1 MTIGRFR
8 KSSARARGTFKRR
21 EQKRRRRARQGLRI
35 EALEDRRLLA
45 TGPQLVGIQP
55 NQGDLLKDGDIRN
68 VAPRELVFRFDQA
81 AVIDDTTLDAIRITR
96 SGGDLKFDVATART
110 DFNTSGQVIVEFQAK
125 APGEAGNGV
134 SLLFSKRNVGRSAP
148 PAIRVEGRTIL
159 VELNSTP
166 QYPTT
171 ASGLINAINQNA
183 AAKKLVQAVLV
194 SGPSSTNIATP
205 AVTYSPL
212 SLTGGNQASVSSNFN
227 TGGNLD
233 ITFTAVATG
242 AAGNGIRIEVTKSN
256 HGGAGSPIIK
266 VVNGRTI
273 RIDLN
278 SNSGNE
284 TTAAQL
290 VSVFNAT
297 PQSRALAVASN
308 PVGNPN
314 TKIGLASTVINYSPL
329 ILSGA
334 NDVVVEPGYVGLG
347 DSPREVIFRF
357 AENLPDDVYRID
369 IAGTG
374 SAPLRS
380 QNGFAL
386 GDDTDDGKDN
396 GKDYALQF
404 ELDLG
409 PQILGVVPQPIDRT
423 TSGVLAQRTTQ
434 IEVYFNDDDLSPV
447 YATNPNFYQLIYTN
461 DTVQT
466 TDDVVYKPIAVQYSP
481 DTDRAV
487 LTFGAPL
494 HQLGSGAGTFRLRI
508 GTDELF
514 PLSPKTVIPAADP
527 GSSFETAMDLSS
539 SLRLGT
545 TLEVIGS
552 GASISDGQRF
562 SVTDTGGKSKTF
574 EFNDPSVGGGG
585 LSAATHRAIV
595 YESGDNGTPTT
606 PAAVA
611 AAIQSALADAV
622 MLGEL
627 SVSATLNQTL
637 ARVYLSGEQSVTLG
651 DGLRAVRTGIEPLLI
666 SSAIEPQVYQ
676 LDLPGASDEPGHRA
690 ISEQIESHLLRSA
703 DSENGIA
710 TIFYNFR
717 SDYGSDPAGNKLS
730 NLITADQKKRAREAF
745 ELWSQAIG
753 VQFVETA
760 SQGIVVATGD
770 MRALDPTVLT
780 GRGDGV
786 LGLSGLNPL
795 TGQPTVILDNAENW
809 YTSFG
814 QSDDPLRPYSWFE
827 VALREIGRSLGL
839 GDTSDLPPGTIMGS
853 DSVLAYGNDN
863 VPEPVYPGDQ
873 DIVHGRHL
881 YRNEGK
887 DIDLYRF
894 ELTESGVMSAE
905 ILAERRGDSSLL
917 DAVLALYREENGQR
931 ELIARNDDYFSDD
944 SFLQMALQAGVY
956 YIGVSAA
963 GNIDYNPA
971 IEDTGFGG
979 LSEGPYDLRLT
990 FRPDA
995 DNSLVDVDNAL
1006 NTNAKPL
1013 SRATPLDGDGD
1024 GVPGGVFNFWFRV
1037 DATPIIVDKTAPSGG
1052 TGNLTSPFNTIAAA
1066 LNLAR
1071 NGDVVRIVGNGG
1083 TDGNLGTPEDAKP
1096 YEIGFGLLGQP
1107 LADGSTLNVP
1117 KGVTVM
1123 IDRGAVLKL
1132 RRARIGVG
1140 SFTAT
1145 GDASGGALQ
1154 VLGTP
1159 RLVDNAG
1166 FLVKDANGNAV
1177 SGQVTFTSYNDEK
1190 LGGDSN
1196 TAVPTTPA
1204 AGDWGGLMFR
1214 RDLDQTSG
1222 RLDREDAGIFLN
1234 YVNQADIRY
1243 GGGTVMVDGIPQTVT
1258 PIHAIDAR
1266 PTVTF
1271 NSITRSADAALS
1283 ANPDSF
1289 QESNFHDPA
1298 HQTVPF
1304 TSDYTRV
1311 GPVVYGNRLVG
1322 NSLNGLFV
1330 RLQTPAGSQLEQMTV
1345 SGRWDDTD
1353 VVHVLAE
1360 NLRIQGSPGG
1370 PIQAQTLTAPAVN
1383 LVTLTRQNN
1392 GGVPAGKQTYKL
1404 TFVDAQGREG
1414 PASDPTAS
1422 VLVVETDAATGATQN
1437 VLLSNLPT
1445 APAGHTRRLYRSVKS
1460 EYVLVAELNAGDRS
1474 YLDKGTVLG
1483 QRLTGSAVSLQA
1495 RLHGSLTID
1504 PGTIVKL
1511 NGAGIET
1518 GFGAQ
1523 LLAEGLDGSEVVFT
1537 ALQDDRYG
1545 AGGTFVTSDRDDLAP
1560 GGWTGLYLGPASQA
1574 SLDHAV
1580 LAYGGGVS
1588 KVPGNF
1594 AAFNVL
1600 EIHQADVRV
1609 ANSVFEQNA
1618 GGTGGQSPA
1627 NRGGRGENAEAL
1639 IFVRG
1644 AQPVLLGN
1652 VMQDNAGPV
1661 ISIDVNSLNHELIT
1675 DPGRGTGAIGR
1686 RSEIV
1691 ANAGPLVR
1699 ENRLGGNG
1707 INGMAVRGGTL
1718 TTQGI
1723 WDDTDIVHVV
1733 RDETI
1738 YVPDFHTYGGLR
1750 LESGATASL
1759 VIKLLGNDAGF
1770 TATGRPLDITDR
1782 IGGVLQVLGQPGFPV
1797 VFTSLNDDSV
1807 GAGFQPDGRPQ
1818 TDTNND
1824 GDPRD
1829 ADPVVFPTVPNVPN
1843 GVRIDNNVATNV
1855 IGHFEFEPEAGGGG
1869 RTVIGPTGTLVP
1881 DGVTVQGNTQLL
1893 LNNSFISEYLNY
1905 IDVGSDGQAIDLS
1918 TTTIVTPPTLVSPD
1932 EVISE
1937 GTFLNAN
1944 GNVVNW
1950 RARSYFASGSAAL
1963 YNELTFTGIAPLGN
1977 IRLISYLNAN
1987 VLTIDDDLLSVSGQ
2001 PGEPGFQVLTL
2012 DDGERIGLS
2021 QGGYYVPG
2029 EQLVNAT
2036 FDGWAADQAPL
2047 LGSAITGAGATYSVA
2062 GNVNTAN
2069 LVPFVDPALGPV
2081 YGLGDVSTAFA
2092 WTLDPLATTATVVTF
2107 LNLVPQDPSLAGRFA
2122 GDWRSLQI
2130 REGAHDRNVNSAV
2143 EHETGNATVTG
2154 TNDTPA
2160 TAQYL
2165 GELAPDEKSGD
2176 DTRRLGLEVRG
2187 ALNRPSDLDVYM
2199 FRAVAGTEVW
2209 LDIDRTSPALDTV
2222 LELIDG
2228 DGLILGRSDNSGE
2241 EAENPNLLYRN
2252 PALSDPL
2259 VINPL
2264 AKSDFESQDRWTTN
2278 PHDAG
2283 MRVVLPGP
2291 VGATNTYYVR
2301 VRSSSNQLG
2310 SLNAGLTTG
2319 VYQLQVRLR
2328 ELDEIPGSTIQ
2339 MADIRYA
2346 TTGIEVT
2353 GGVSHS
2359 PLTGE
2364 AAEVVDEQ
2372 GADTNDDMPAASAL
2386 GNLLTTDRGTLS
2398 VAGELASRT
2407 DVDWYQL
2414 EIQYGPKP
2422 ESKVDLTQGVW
2433 DVTGTDTGNINWNG
2447 STLVFQRQ
2455 TPAGDDFTVTGYFY
2469 WTGTGGRSGRENF
2482 TGTLLADNSLQL
2494 TGTQIVQPASQ
2505 IALRN
2510 YSARVS
2516 RDGRS
2521 ITNGTWAPVTGG
2533 QGQPGTWSASRTVT
2547 TALGVT
2553 PQHAAVVFD
2562 IDYADGFARANTNLW
2577 VFDAAGQLVL
2587 VGGDSDTLDDRPVK
2601 ATELTQDLSRGSVGV
2616 LDPFIGPVQLP
2627 AASGLVPGT
2636 YYVAVTSNAVI
2647 PEEMQQFL
2655 QAAPANPLVRLEP
2668 INSVIR
2674 VAEDR
2679 VDAIGSYSTAKSPQV
2694 PVLFGA
2700 DNMVT
2705 LFVPGGSRLKDGESF
2720 TLTNAAGN
2728 SATYEFDADGRVT
2741 PGRVAIPF
2749 AFADTANDIG
2759 RTAVEVI
2766 NENLPAGLNSNDPL
2780 PVPMKD
2786 RPLITSTVSASG
2798 GEAGQVTIS
2807 ESVEVQTL
2815 LNEVAMTDP
2824 ITNQLQKTPIV
2835 RSTSRQQDPQVRQ
2848 APAPGEAELAV
2859 YVSRP
2864 AVMDYTLGDVTM
2876 FVTQASSL
2884 LNRTELVS
2892 VDAHTGQLETR
2903 IGAFGAN
2910 VGDVAMHPRGAL
2922 PAVGNGGGLFTFSIP
2937 ETIPHDDSTTG
2948 NYWQI
2953 NPSLN
2958 TPGALGEFVDDDEIE
2973 TYEEDIR
2980 NPGDEIEAG
2989 PNQNGVGIDFNAITF
3004 SGQDQDLGLNVRGF
3018 AIGNRGDTTYDL
3030 VSGQFTSDAYRI
3042 PNPANILFE
3051 FNPNTGQAINP
3062 PGYRDKTTAQQLLG
3076 AGGTQIW
3083 QRGTLDTERDEIPS
3097 GGSNTTVGG
3106 VDATIQV
3113 TDPLGNISWLAN
3125 VEDGDYFGVDRNGD
3139 GQVDT
3144 SFEFDTGPEFLISVN
3159 ANNAANPQLPQD
3171 GDAFTVDGYSFEF
3184 DTGSVILVTALNGGN
3199 LTDGTTLTIT
3209 NNAPTPQSTTFE
3221 FDSDN
3226 NNAGNPIP
3234 FSRTDNQTRI
3244 ANSIITAITNAGFG
3258 VQAML
3263 LPGTTNRIT
3272 LIGESTTDG
3281 ATTNETGITILG
3293 RPGVSGNAIP
3303 VFIEETYAA
3312 GVVVTADEVGQ
3323 AIAAAVSDARLVD
3336 PSIAFQAGAAGNRL
3350 NFMGALAA
3358 DFSTVRNPA
3367 IFAPRG
3373 VPGTINQ
3380 FRLPV
3385 PFLVSD
3391 TTRDIADRVYQAVT
3405 DASLN
3410 ASQTGSTVLLEP
3422 APAGQPV
3429 FVCNS
3434 FGTPP
3439 QIGAPGIPDCPL
3451 QSGGAAPG
3459 GSITGMAFI
3468 GPQLYAVTN
3477 TGGLFRITERGG
3489 SRFNPNSPYNVAD
3502 YIDGSQTSLQ
3512 AVNDVTLV
3520 NISYTTALQFVNSG
3534 PATLF
3539 DAGGGFV
3546 DAGFLAGGR
3555 LLVSETNSNDGVY
3568 TIAQVTPDTIT
3579 LTAGDALTSETV
3591 ASGARLRM
3599 VANVPVQFAGLVAG
3613 PKNAAGGRYEN
3624 LLFGISDTGR
3634 LFAFDTWGRPQAVFA
3649 NASYYVDTGV
3659 DGANGI
3665 AFSTLDDNL
3674 WHVTT
3679 RRATL
3684 NGSDPGHASHA
3695 AYDGS
3700 RVAEQATGNK
3710 SLYFGYEAVQGQPV
3724 SQTQFGTQ
3732 NFAPNVTANTY
3743 DFPGG
3748 AQGSLISNPFSLAGT
3763 SAADK
3768 PALYFDYFLRTENAD
3783 TRTDMSSNTTLGND
3797 PMRDAFRVYISG
3809 DDGRWKLLA
3818 TNNSEAAAGESD
3830 DESDPFPRLDS
3841 TTGELAPEQP
3851 FARATIFDNDGSNE
3865 SWRQA
3870 RVDLSPYAGQK
3881 NLRLRFDF
3889 STAGGMS
3896 SGGNLSLLGLLSPE
3910 GLLLSPDE
3918 NLTLDLNTA
3927 GNELRALAGYE
3938 LRDGQMFTLTGEVQN
3953 PVSDLFQR
3961 VDVMGFEFDFGPT
3974 IAAPTGAAIGDGA
3987 RFVINQV
3994 EGHEIYKDSDGTV
4007 YEFDNDGTVGAT
4019 NSIPHIPVPFTGLE
4033 SAGELAAAIGQVLAE
4048 NPPVP
4053 ITLSADLIADE
4064 AGANDTLA
4072 TAYDSRLNGT
4082 TQTLRGTGYIGDNVI
4097 LGANVS
4103 LDLDVDMVRVYLD
4116 AGDQLVAYT
4125 DTQRLATQ
4133 LDAYLRLFDANGV
4146 ELAFNDTLDPNNP
4159 FIRDAEITYTA
4170 TARGF
4175 YYIGISAAHNPNY
4188 NPWAMG
4194 SGAAVPDKVVS
4205 QGYYEFVVSV
4215 IDPSGVLRVGNR
4227 LNLPNADSIVATGLP
4242 AGFVEGSAGV
4252 TAGLPNPMAAYDPTL
4267 PNIPVVPV
4275 RVNLAMTS
4283 LDVAD
4288 AIRVALADHL
4298 GSGHVDAIN
4307 SRNEAVQ
4314 IVGYGVGD
4322 PGPLGLSG
4330 PSDPTTAEDFSGLF
4344 GDRFGAFNA
4353 SAGFNGQTSAASP
4366 GALRMRDNAYE
4377 GVYIDNILIGFA
4389 SRGEMVTGSRSAAN
4403 PQFVDNT
4410 AQSGDEIETG
4420 PYQLE
4425 IRQATEYGRTIKKT
4439 TTGNQP
4445 SLELYDTFDI
4455 NDRLADGVTLTV
4467 AAGHVYRD
4475 GQSFTVSDGTNR
4487 VTFEFDDQAVA
4498 DGVQAGRDA
4507 IGFAPSDS
4515 SVVMARRIRDAINAA
4530 ADAGRLSVWAVSR
4543 DGVYAGPQS
4552 TSDRVHLPAGVQ
4564 LAIEEATG
4572 GVTPGLPAA
4581 ESNDTLDVAVET
4593 GIAAGG
4599 QQGYRAAGWIGD
4611 NPDVR
4616 PFGAEID
4623 LFRVELAA
4631 GEMITIDIDATELG
4645 SPLDAHLRVFDAH
4658 GAPVLIANALGVPQM
4673 IESDDNVTPGE
4684 SAIVYPAGIANRDP
4698 FLAFVAPAGGVYYI
4712 GVSGFNNNEY
4722 DPRTLGVGSSDPA
4735 DITPYN
4741 GEVYFTA
4748 FSAASGRE
4756 LWKLNAAGLP
4766 VLAADIYP
4774 EGSSDPAELT
4784 VFNNE
4789 LYFTAYHP
4797 DYGRELWKI
4806 NAAGA
4811 ASLVTDVFADGSSA
4825 PSGLTVFNNA
4835 LYFAAYT
4842 TSTGRELW
4850 KTTPGGVAS
4859 LVADIDPFG
4868 SSDPADLTP
4877 YNNELYFSAF
4887 APTTGREL
4895 WKVDAAGIA
4904 RNVVDL
4910 ASDGSSDPADMTVFN
4925 GELYFSAA
4933 TAASGRELWK
4943 LNPWG
4948 LVSQVTELE
4957 PSGSSDPAGFTV
4969 FNNQLYFAATTA
4981 GDRELW
4987 KVDAIGNA
4995 ALVSDL
5001 NPAGSSDPSAL
5012 TVFNNQLHF
5021 AAQGPAGGRELW
5033 KLNAVGS
5040 VTQVADLEP
5049 AGSSDPLEL
5058 SVSGGTAPA
5067 LYFSAFTA
5075 VAGRE
5080 LWRLTAAGEV
5090 SQVADLEQARRRD
5103 GSTGYYEI
5111 EIRRPLNSGG
5121 LELERYQRKGDA
5133 NLFRD
5138 QGQLVIRDN
5147 TISDSSGW
5155 GIVVQAGARDDSGA
5169 SHPGPVRN
5177 LAVINTARLAPGVVV
5192 ANNVLA
5198 FNQAGGIRFGG
5209 DTGDVTAGPLQPAS
5223 VPFGRVVNNTIYG
5236 ATRGGPARAEVDL
5249 VFVIDTSGSMA
5260 DDVQSIRQR
5269 IGDLDATLRGAN
5281 IDPHYGLVTFPGDGP
5296 TPVQIQDIVD
5306 FATFTAEES
5315 PFLTFTVPAGGN
5327 KEYGSL
5333 ALREALNDVGPET
5346 EFTFRPGAQILTVLV
5361 TDEEDDSTAA
5371 DFTAALNAFQAHSA
5385 VFFGLALNPS
5395 LPFDFDSATNNTDA
5409 RYGELARRTGGQLF
5423 DIASFALNPQ
5433 PFFDGLTE
5441 AISGVLASAG
5451 TTGILVEN
5459 NASPTL
5465 LNNVVAALETG
5476 IRIDTSSASTVVGG
5490 TVYQGN
5496 GTPAMGIVAEDF
5508 PLYPADDIKLF
5519 RDPSFAN
5526 FYPAAGSP
5534 IVDSAID
5541 ALEDRWEMVQVSA
5554 PLGIAPSPIQTPKYD
5569 AWGQLRVDDPQVAP
5583 PPGLGANV
5591 FKDRGAIDRSDFE
5604 GPGAK
5609 LVRPLDNGAD
5619 DQDPTAT
5626 FVNLIRGSLDGFS
5639 IQLDDGR
5646 TPLFGS
5652 GIDDTTVLV
5661 NSVRVVQDVRE
5672 LEPGKD
5678 YTVWYDFT
5686 NNVLHIVPMAGVWD
5700 LDSNYVIQLQNQ
5712 DRYIIGARRGDKV
5725 ADGDSF
5731 RIEDAYG
5738 NSFTFEYDTGYVVTV
5753 PETIAIQVPLQG
5765 GGLGGVADGDTVVV
5779 VATLGGVATT
5789 ATIEFDNNNV
5799 LASEDNV
5806 VVQFTSLSTQGEVA
5820 DALVTALKNVHL
5832 GLNPANIGGG
5842 LVHLG
5847 VDGTQTVTVTSAALA
5862 QQGVE
5867 QGVLD
5872 GETFTIDDG
5881 RKVVTFELSTDGRAA
5896 TGRVPVRFAMTQTH
5910 KQIAAAIAAAVN
5922 TQPLGLSARDLG
5934 DGRVQLGGGVNHQ
5947 VDVSLSHLTLSGEP
5961 GVRLPFGIRIP
5972 TAGGSFRDLIQDGE
5986 TFVLSD
5992 SRDRTA
5998 TFELDDNNDTIPGN
6012 IVIPF
6017 TTTTTTQQLADT
6029 LVVRIRD
6036 AGLGLCP
6043 YNAGSGI
6050 VVLGGEGISLDV
6062 SQTNLSQVGASGLP
6076 GALSISVTPAE
6087 TFTEAQVAAVT
6098 ADAINGLGLPGV
6110 RALPDPETYGV
6121 AVSGAETLSGAAVE
6135 FFGSIKDLAG
6145 NSIRGNQANGET
6157 RFTVFIGVGMDYGDA
6172 PKPYPTL
6179 REDDGAR
6186 HVVLSGFSLGATV
6199 DVNADGQPSAG
6210 ADGDDNDGNDDEDGV
6225 VFDPT
6230 TPLVPN
6236 RKSTITVSTSG
6247 IVNDVVPFGVLDAWI
6262 DYNRDGDWLD
6272 AGERILTNVVLNKS
6286 VLDDRG
6292 VITFRDLLVPSWAVP
6307 GETYARFRLSTTGG
6321 LSPTGEASAGEVE
6334 DYRVIIYANPWQNP
6348 TNRHDVNNSLNVSP
6362 IDALLLIN
6370 YLNSF
6375 PVNPLPLPKPA
6386 NLPFYDVSGDGN
6398 ATAEDVLLV
6407 INEINRL
6414 NLSGGEGEA
6423 NGQPQL
6429 LAPSPPSNHLE
6440 DVLRGEEDWLD
6451 IVADVD
6457 RSLASGS
6464 AVDAIFA
6471 DFAG

>member
-8 KSSARARGTFKRR
+8 KSSARARGTFKQR
-21 EQKRRRRARQGLRI
+21 EQKRRQRARQGLRI
-35 EALEDRRLLA
+35 EALEDRRMMA

-68 VAPRELVFRFDQA
+68 VAPRELVFHFDQE
-81 AVIDDTTLDAIRITR
+81 AVIDDTTLDAIRVTR

-148 PAIRVEGRTIL
+148 PAISVEGRTIL

-183 AAKKLVQAVLV
+183 AARKLVQAVLV

-205 AVTYSPL
+205 AVTYSPV

-242 AAGNGIRIEVTKSN
+242 AAGNGLRIEVTKSN

-266 VVNGRTI
+266 VVNSRTI
-273 RIDLN
+273 QIDLN

-297 PQSRALAVASN
+297 PQARALAVASN

-357 AENLPDDVYRID
+357 AENLPDDLYRID

-396 GKDYALQF
+396 GQDYARQF

-423 TSGVLAQRTTQ
+423 SSGVLAQRTTQ

-487 LTFGAPL
+487 LTFGAQL

-508 GTDELF
+508 GTDESF
-514 PLSPKTVIPAADP
+514 PLSPKTVTPAADP
-527 GSSFETAMDLSS
+527 GASFETAVDLSS

-552 GASISDGQRF
+552 GTSISDGQRF
-562 SVTDTGGKSKTF
+562 IVTDTGGKSKTF

-585 LSAATHRAIV
+585 LSAATHRAVV

-611 AAIQSALADAV
+611 GAIQSALADAV
-622 MLGEL
+622 MFGEL

-651 DGLRAVRTGIEPLLI
+651 DGLRAVRAGIESLLV

-745 ELWSQAIG
+745 ELWGQAIG

-786 LGLSGLNPL
+786 LGLSGLNPV

-809 YTSFG
+809 YASFG

-894 ELTESGVMSAE
+894 ELPESGVMSAE
-905 ILAERRGDSSLL
+905 ILAERRADSSLL

-944 SFLQMALQAGVY
+944 SFLQMTLQAGVY
-956 YIGVSAA
+956 YVGVSAA

-971 IEDTGFGG
+971 VEDTGFGG

-990 FRPDA
+990 FRPGA

-1006 NTNAKPL
+1006 NTNANAV
-1013 SRATPLDGDGD
+1013 SRATPLDADGD

-1083 TDGNLGTPEDAKP
+1083 SDGNLGTPEDAKP
-1096 YEIGFGLLGQP
+1096 YEIGFGLLSQP

-1140 SFTAT
+1140 SFSAT

-1177 SGQVTFTSYNDEK
+1177 SGQVTFTSYNDEE

-1196 TAVPTTPA
+1196 TSVTTSPA

-1222 RLDREDAGIFLN
+1222 RLDREDAGVFLN

-1243 GGGTVMVDGIPQTVT
+1243 GGGTVTVDGIPQTVT

-1271 NSITRSADAALS
+1271 NSITHSADAALS

-1311 GPVVYGNRLVG
+1311 GPVIYGNRLVG

-1330 RLQTPAGSQLEQMTV
+1330 RLQTPAGSQLEEMTV

-1383 LVTLTRQNN
+1383 MVTLTRENN

-1445 APAGHTRRLYRSVKS
+1445 APTGYTRRLYRSVKS
-1460 EYVLVAELNAGDRS
+1460 EYVLVAELNGGDRT
-1474 YLDKGTVLG
+1474 YTDTGTVLG
-1483 QRLTGSAVSLQA
+1483 GLLEGSGIELRS

-1545 AGGTFVTSDRDDLAP
+1545 AGGTFATSDRDDLAP
-1560 GGWTGLYLGPASQA
+1560 GGWTGLYLGPTSQA

-1594 AAFNVL
+1594 SAFNVL

-1618 GGTGGQSPA
+1618 DGTGGQSSA

-1661 ISIDVNSLNHELIT
+1661 ISIDVNSLNHELVT
-1675 DPGRGTGAIGR
+1675 DPGRGTGAIDR

-1699 ENRLGGNG
+1699 ENRLGGND

-1723 WDDTDIVHVV
+1723 WDDPDIVHVV
-1733 RDETI
+1733 QDETI
-1738 YVPDFHTYGGLR
+1738 FVPDFHTYGGLR
-1750 LESGATASL
+1750 LESSATASL
-1759 VIKLLGNDAGF
+1759 VIKLLGDDAGF

-1829 ADPVVFPTVPNVPN
+1829 AGPVVFPTVPDVPN
-1843 GVRIDNNVATNV
+1843 GVRIDNNVAANV
-1855 IGHFEFEPEAGGGG
+1855 VGHFEFEPEAGGGG
-1869 RTVIGPTGTLVP
+1869 TTVVGPTATLVP

-1893 LNNSFISEYLNY
+1893 LNSSFISEYLNY
-1905 IDVGSDGQAIDLS
+1905 IDVDSDGQAIDLS

-1937 GTFLNAN
+1937 GTFQNAN
-1944 GNVVNW
+1944 GNDVNW
-1950 RARSYFASGSAAL
+1950 RARSYFVSGSATL

-1977 IRLISYLNAN
+1977 IRFISYLNAN

-2012 DDGERIGLS
+2012 DDGERTGLS

-2036 FDGWAADQAPL
+2036 FDGWSADQAPL
-2047 LGSAITGAGATYSVA
+2047 LGNAITGAGATYSVA
-2062 GNVNTAN
+2062 GDVTTAN
-2069 LVPFVDPALGPV
+2069 LVPFVDPALGQV

-2187 ALNRPSDLDVYM
+2187 ALNRPGDLDVYT

-2209 LDIDRTSPALDTV
+2209 LDIDRTSAALDTV

-2228 DGLILGRSDNSGE
+2228 DGLLLGLSDNSGE

-2252 PALSDPL
+2252 PTLSDPL

-2278 PHDAG
+2278 SHDAG

-2291 VGATNTYYVR
+2291 VGTTNTYYVR

-2310 SLNAGLTTG
+2310 SLNAGLTSG

-2339 MADIRYA
+2339 MADIRFA

-2364 AAEVVDEQ
+2364 AAEVVDDQ
-2372 GADTNDDMPAASAL
+2372 GADTNDDMTTASDL

-2398 VAGELASRT
+2398 VAGELAGRA

-2455 TPAGDDFTVTGYFY
+2455 APAGDDFAVTGYFY

-2482 TGTLLADNSLQL
+2482 TGTLFADNRLQL
-2494 TGTQIVQPASQ
+2494 SGTQIVQPATQ
-2505 IALRN
+2505 ISLRD
-2510 YSARVS
+2510 YSAQVS
-2516 RDGRS
+2516 PDGRS

-2553 PQHAAVVFD
+2553 PQHAAVLFD

-2601 ATELTQDLSRGSVGV
+2601 ATELTQDLSRGSVGA
-2616 LDPFIGPVQLP
+2616 LDPFLGPVELP

-2647 PEEMQQFL
+2647 PAELEQFL
-2655 QAAPANPLVRLEP
+2655 DPAPTNPLVRLEP
-2668 INSVIR
+2668 INSVMR
-2674 VAEDR
+2674 VAEDG
-2679 VDAIGSYSTAKSPQV
+2679 VDAVGSYSTAKSPQV

-2700 DNMVT
+2700 DDMVT
-2705 LFVPGGSRLKDGESF
+2705 LFVPDGSRLKDGELF

-2728 SATYEFDADGRVT
+2728 SVTYEFDADGRVT
-2741 PGRVAIPF
+2741 SGRVAIPF
-2749 AFADTANDIG
+2749 AFADTASDIG

-2766 NENLPAGLNSNDPL
+2766 NENLPAEMNSNDPESA
-2780 PVPMKD
+2780 PIKD
-2786 RPLITSTVSASG
+2786 TPLITSTVSASG
-2798 GEAGQVTIS
+2798 GDGGQVTIT
-2807 ESVEVQTL
+2807 EFVEVQTL
-2815 LNEVAMTDP
+2815 LNEVTMTDP

-2848 APAPGEAELAV
+2848 APARGEAELAV

-2864 AVMDYTLGDVTM
+2864 AVMDYALGDVTM

-2884 LNRTELVS
+2884 QNRTELVS

-2910 VGDVAMHPRGAL
+2910 VGDVAMHPRGAV
-2922 PAVGNGGGLFTFSIP
+2922 PAVGNGGGLFTFSVP

-2958 TPGALGEFVDDDEIE
+2958 TPGTLGEFIDDDEIE
-2973 TYEEDIR
+2973 TYEEDITD
-2980 NPGDEIEAG
+2980 PGNEIEAG
-2989 PNQNGVGIDFNAITF
+2989 PNQDGVGVDFNAITF
-3004 SGQDQDLGLNVRGF
+3004 SGQDQDMGLNVRGF

-3030 VSGQFTSDAYRI
+3030 VSGQFISDAYRI

-3062 PGYRDKTTAQQLLG
+3062 QGYSYKTTAQQLLS
-3076 AGGTQIW
+3076 AGGTQVW

-3106 VDATIQV
+3106 VDATVQV
-3113 TDPLGNISWLAN
+3113 TDPLGNVSWLAN
-3125 VEDGDYFGVDRNGD
+3125 VEDADFFGVDRNGD

-3171 GDAFTVDGYSFEF
+3171 GDTFTVDGYTFEF

-3226 NNAGNPIP
+3226 INAGNPIP

-3281 ATTNETGITILG
+3281 AATNETGITILG

-3312 GVVVTADEVGQ
+3312 GVVVTVDEVGQ
-3323 AIAAAVSDARLVD
+3323 AVATAVADARLVD

-3367 IFAPRG
+3367 IFTPRG

-3405 DASLN
+3405 EASLN

-3422 APAGQPV
+3422 APAAQPV

-3439 QIGAPGIPDCPL
+3439 QIGAPGVPDCPL
-3451 QSGGAAPG
+3451 QSGGTAPG

-3477 TGGLFRITERGG
+3477 TGGLFRITEQGG
-3489 SRFNPNSPYNVAD
+3489 NQFNPNSPYNVAD
-3502 YIDGSQTSLQ
+3502 YIDGSQASLQ

-3520 NISYTTALQFVNSG
+3520 DVLYTTPLSFVDSN
-3534 PATLF
+3534 PATIF
-3539 DAGGGFV
+3539 DANGGFV
-3546 DAGFLAGGR
+3546 DAGFLVGGR
-3555 LLVSETNSNDGVY
+3555 LVVSETNGNDGVY

-3579 LTAGDALTSETV
+3579 LADADTLSDEDV
-3591 ASGARLRM
+3591 VSGAQLQM
-3599 VANVPVQFAGLVAG
+3599 MTTVPVQFAGLVAG
-3613 PKNAAGGRYEN
+3613 PKNAEDGRYEN
-3624 LLFGISDTGR
+3624 LLFGITDTGR

-3659 DGANGI
+3659 SDANGI

-3679 RRATL
+3679 RRATDQ
-3684 NGSDPGHASHA
+3684 NGNDPGHASAA

-3700 RVAEQATGNK
+3700 RVAETATGNR
-3710 SLYFGYEAVQGQPV
+3710 SLYFGYEANAQGQPV
-3724 SQTQFGTQ
+3724 SQTHFGTQ

-3748 AQGSLISNPFSLAGT
+3748 AQGSLVSNPFSLAGI

-3768 PALYFDYFLRTENAD
+3768 PVLYFDYWLDTEDPDDNGD
-3783 TRTDMSSNTTLGND
+3783 TGLEASDYL
-3797 PMRDAFRVYISG
+3797 MRDSFRVYISG
-3809 DDGRWKLLA
+3809 DDGRWKLLS
-3818 TNNSEAAAGESD
+3818 TNNTAPGPEEDD
-3830 DESDPFPRLDS
+3830 DELDLFY
-3841 TTGELAPEQP
+3841 TQDANTGENVPEQP
-3851 FARATIFDNDGSNE
+3851 FQRAKIFDSSNPQTLNDP
-3865 SWRQA
+3865 WRQA

-3918 NLTLDLNTA
+3918 NLMLDLNTA
-3927 GNELRALAGYE
+3927 GNELRALAGYQ
-3938 LRDGQMFTLTGEVQN
+3938 LRDGQMFTLTDEVQN
-3953 PVSDLFQR
+3953 PVTDLFQR

-3974 IAAPTGAAIGDGA
+3974 MVAPTGAAVEDGDL
-3987 RFVINQV
+3987 FDI
-3994 EGHEIYKDSDGTV
+3994 DGTV
-4007 YEFDNDGTVGAT
+4007 YEFDNDGRVGAT
-4019 NSIPHIPVPFTGLE
+4019 NSVPHLAVPFTGLE
-4033 SAGELAAAIGQVLAE
+4033 AAGELATKIEQVVAE
-4048 NPPVP
+4048 HPPEP
-4053 ITLSADLIADE
+4053 LTLSADLIADE
-4064 AGANDTLA
+4064 VDVNDTLA
-4072 TAYDSRLNGT
+4072 TAYDSGSDGT
-4082 TQTLRGTGYIGDNVI
+4082 TRSLRGTGYIGDNGN
-4097 LGANVS
+4097 LGGNVA
-4103 LDLDVDMVRVYLD
+4103 LDLDVDLVSVYLD
-4116 AGDQLVAYT
+4116 AGDQLVALT

-4159 FIRDAEITYTA
+4159 FIRDAEIKYTA
-4170 TARGF
+4170 TKRGT
-4175 YYIGISAAHNPNY
+4175 YYVGISAAHNPNY
-4188 NPWAMG
+4188 NPRAMG
-4194 SGAAVPDKVVS
+4194 SGVAVSDKVVS
-4205 QGYYEFVVSV
+4205 QGYYEFVISV

-4227 LNLPNADSIVATGLP
+4227 LNLPNANSIVATGLP
-4242 AGFVEGSAGV
+4242 TGFVEGSAGV
-4252 TAGLPNPMAAYDPTL
+4252 TAGLPNPMAADEPTL
-4267 PNIPVVPV
+4267 PDIPVVPV
-4275 RVNLAMTS
+4275 RVNLAMTG

-4298 GSGHVDAIN
+4298 GNGNADAIKT
-4307 SRNEAVQ
+4307 RNETVQ

-4353 SAGFNGQTSAASP
+4353 SAGFNGQTSVDAP
-4366 GALRMRDNAYE
+4366 GARRMQDNAHE
-4377 GVYIDNILIGFA
+4377 GVYIDNILIGLA

-4410 AQSGDEIETG
+4410 AQSNDEIETG

-4425 IRQATEYGRTIKKT
+4425 IRQATEYGRTIKNT

-4445 SLELYDTFDI
+4445 SLELYETFDI
-4455 NDRLADGVTLTV
+4455 NDRLVDGVTLTA
-4467 AAGHVYRD
+4467 AAGHAYRD

-4487 VTFEFDDQAVA
+4487 VTFEFDDQTVER
-4498 DGVQAGRDA
+4498 GVQAGREA
-4507 IGFAPSDS
+4507 IEFAPSDS
-4515 SVVMARRIRDAINAA
+4515 SVVMATRIRDAINAA
-4530 ADAGRLSVWAVSR
+4530 ADEGRLSVWAVSR

-4552 TSDRVHLPAGVQ
+4552 TSDQIHLPAGVQ
-4564 LAIEEATG
+4564 LTMEAAAG
-4572 GVTPGLPAA
+4572 GVAAGLPTA
-4581 ESNDTLDVAVET
+4581 ESNDTLEVAVET
-4593 GIAAGG
+4593 GISAGG
-4599 QQGYRAAGWIGD
+4599 QQAYRAAGQIGD

-4631 GEMITIDIDATELG
+4631 GELITIDIDATELG
-4645 SPLDAHLRVFDAH
+4645 SPLDAHLRVFDAN
-4658 GAPVLIANALGVPQM
+4658 GAPVLILEDLGVPQM
-4673 IESDDNVTPGE
+4673 LESDDDVAPGE
-4684 SAIVYPAGIANRDP
+4684 SATVYPAAIANRDS
-4698 FLAFVAPAGGVYYI
+4698 FLAFVAPASGVYYI

-4748 FSAASGRE
+4748 FSAATGRE

-4766 VLAADIYP
+4766 VLVADIYP

-4797 DYGRELWKI
+4797 DHGRELWKI
-4806 NAAGA
+4806 DAAGA

-4835 LYFAAYT
+4835 LYFAAFT

-4859 LVADIDPFG
+4859 PVADIDPFG

-4904 RNVVDL
+4904 RNVVELD
-4910 ASDGSSDPADMTVFN
+4910 ADGSSEPAGMTVFN
-4925 GELYFSAA
+4925 GELYFSAT

-4948 LVSQVTELE
+4948 LVSQITELE
-4957 PSGSSDPAGFTV
+4957 PSGSSDPAEFAV

-4987 KVDAIGNA
+4987 KVDVIGNA

-5001 NPAGSSDPSAL
+5001 NPAGSSDPAVL
-5012 TVFNNQLHF
+5012 TVFNNQLYF
-5021 AAQGPAGGRELW
+5021 AAQGSTGGRELW
-5033 KLNAVGS
+5033 KLNAVGT

-5049 AGSSDPLEL
+5049 AGSSAPLEL
-5058 SVSGGTAPA
+5058 SVAGGT
-5067 LYFSAFTA
+5067 LYFSAFTTA
-5075 VAGRE
+5075 AGRE

-5090 SQVADLEQARRRD
+5090 SQVVDLEQARRRD
-5103 GSTGYYEI
+5103 GSTGSYEI

-5147 TISDSSGW
+5147 TISDSSGL

-5192 ANNVLA
+5192 ENNVLA

-5236 ATRGGPARAEVDL
+5236 ATRGGSARAEVDI

-5260 DDVQSIRQR
+5260 DEVQSVRQR
-5269 IGDLDATLRGAN
+5269 IGELDTTLRAAN
-5281 IDPHYGLVTFPGDGP
+5281 IAPQYGLVTFPGDGA
-5296 TPVQIQDIVD
+5296 TPAQIQDLVD
-5306 FATFTAEES
+5306 FATFTAEDS
-5315 PFLTFTVPAGGN
+5315 PFSTFAVPAGGN

-5333 ALREALNDVGPET
+5333 ALREALNDVDPET

-5361 TDEEDDSTAA
+5361 TDEEDDSTTA

-5385 VFFGLALNPS
+5385 VFFGLALNPN

-5433 PFFDGLTE
+5433 PFFDGLTA
-5441 AISGVLASAG
+5441 AISGVLASSG
-5451 TTGILVEN
+5451 TTGIQVES

-5508 PLYPADDIKLF
+5508 PLYPADDIQLF
-5519 RDPSFAN
+5519 RDPSFGN

-5534 IVDSAID
+5534 IVDSAVD

-5554 PLGIAPSPIQTPKYD
+5554 PLGIAPSPIQTPEYD

-5626 FVNLIRGSLDGFS
+5626 FVNLVRGSLDGFS

-5646 TPLFGS
+5646 TPLYGS
-5652 GIDDTTVLV
+5652 GIDDTTILA

-5672 LEPGKD
+5672 LTPGKD

-5712 DRYIIGARRGDKV
+5712 DRYIIGARRGDEV

-5806 VVQFTSLSTQGEVA
+5806 VVQFTALSTQGEVA
-5820 DALVTALKNVHL
+5820 DALVTALRSVAL
-5832 GLNPANIGGG
+5832 GLNPANVGGG

-5847 VDGTQTVTVTSAALA
+5847 VDGTQTVTVTSAALT

-5881 RKVVTFELSTDGRAA
+5881 GRVVTFELSTDGRAA

-5910 KQIAAAIAAAVN
+5910 KQIAEAIAAAVN
-5922 TQPLGLSARDLG
+5922 TQPLGLSAKSLG

-5947 VDVSLSHLTLSGEP
+5947 VDVTLSHLTLSGEP

-5992 SRDRTA
+5992 NRDRTV

-6012 IVIPF
+6012 TVIPF

-6036 AGLGLCP
+6036 AGLGLYP

-6062 SQTNLSQVGASGLP
+6062 SQTNLSQVGVSGLP
-6076 GALSISVTPAE
+6076 EALRISVTPAE
-6087 TFTEAQVAAVT
+6087 TFTEAQVAAAT
-6098 ADAINGLGLPGV
+6098 ADAINGLGLARV
-6110 RALPDPETYGV
+6110 TALPDPETYEV
-6121 AVSGAETLSGAAVE
+6121 AVSGAETLSGTAVE

-6172 PKPYPTL
+6172 PNPYPTL
-6179 REDDGAR
+6179 RENDGAR

-6236 RKSTITVSTSG
+6236 RRSTITVSTSG
-6247 IVNDVVPFGVLDAWI
+6247 IVNDVVSFGVLDAWI

-6272 AGERILTNVVLNKS
+6272 AGERVLSNVVLNKS
-6286 VLDDRG
+6286 VLDDG
-6292 VITFRDLLVPSWAVP
+6292 GAITFRDLVVPSWAVP
-6307 GETYARFRLSTTGG
+6307 GETYARFRLSTSGG

-6348 TNRHDVNNSLNVSP
+6348 TNRYDVNNNGDTSP
-6362 IDALLLIN
+6362 IDALVLIN
-6370 YLNSF
+6370 YLNSY

-6386 NLPFYDVSGDGN
+6386 SLPFYDVSGDGN

-6423 NGQPQL
+6423 NGQL
-6429 LAPSPPSNHLE
+6429 LLSSPSGNHLE

-6451 IVADVD
+6451 IVPDVD